1 MTILITGATG
11 NIGRRLV
18 NELLERGVAVRAL
31 SRAAAAAELP
41 DGVAVYEGSLA
52 TTPDQVFDH
61 VDAVYLFPADEGVA
75 AFVDRAIAAGVSRF
89 VVLSSLAVS
98 ARNSRDVGS
107 ASELHHRAVEEVVT
121 TRTDDWTILRPG
133 NLATNL
139 LSWSFAVRAGHGV
152 RVPYPTSSQVLIHE
166 ADVATAAAIV
176 LTEPG
181 HSGRIYEL
189 TGPASLTKIEQLSAV
204 ADAIGCEVPLIEVTP
219 DEFRED
225 VGRFIPEGILDM
237 LLGYWS
243 ETIEEPEEPLAPPL
257 GITPTPLSQWAVD
270 HRSAFA
276 S

>member
-52 TTPDQVFDH
+52 TAPDQVFDH

-121 TRTDDWTILRPG
+121 ARTDDWTILRPG
-133 NLATNL
+133 NLAINL

-189 TGPASLTKIEQLSAV
+189 TGPASLTKTEQLSAV
-204 ADAIGCEVPLIEVTP
+204 ADAIGRDVPLIEVSP

-225 VGRFIPEGILDM
+225 VGRFIPDDIIDM

-243 ETIEEPEEPLAPPL
+243 ETIEEPEQPVTPPL

-270 HRSAFA
+270 HRGAFA